1 MSDPL
6 QDYRDRVHMPQDV
19 RDRHDAY
26 DKEHSMTEPDGPV
39 VTPEEVAASAP
50 DEADDAAYDIH
61 PAADPDLQDEL
72 DGIDEELEPTCLTAF
87 LVIIGPDGAAFGT
100 SDLTKIAEV
109 VPAREAQIADM
120 RRACQE
126 VVHDINAIQMSGQAA
141 QQTVMLMEQRA
152 QEMAE
157 QTQQQKMAQAL
168 MKKGITVPG
177 RGR

>member
-1 MSDPL
+1 MSDRRL
-6 QDYRDRVHMPQDV
+6 QDYRDNVRMPQDV

-26 DKEHSMTEPDGPV
+26 DKEHEMTDHPEA
-39 VTPEEVAASAP
+39 VTPEEVAATDPDEVDIATSDGEAEYHIHPATDP
-50 DEADDAAYDIH
+50 DEA
-61 PAADPDLQDEL
+61 Q
-72 DGIDEELEPTCLTAF
+72 ELEPTCITAF

-109 VPAREAQIADM
+109 IPAREAQIADM

-152 QEMAE
+152 KDMAE